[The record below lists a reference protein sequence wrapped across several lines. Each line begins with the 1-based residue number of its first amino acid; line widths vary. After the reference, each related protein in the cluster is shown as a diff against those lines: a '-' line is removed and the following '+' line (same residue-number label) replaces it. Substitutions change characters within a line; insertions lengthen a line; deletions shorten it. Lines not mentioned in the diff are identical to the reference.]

1 MEVVLLC
8 EQKQTASWGKAAG
21 SSYVI
26 SSPAPK
32 ATILPTHLQENTL
45 SLCSITSLHW
55 QRYPENRSRVN
66 LLQTTFTAILSSQ
79 LKKKKQ
85 NRPCNILLTPDL
97 VCKILSAEPPTPP
110 LAVKMIEM
118 QAAAISAPHSQQC
131 WDANRHFGQ
140 QLEKDPQIL
149 SAWAS
154 SMLWQP
160 HSENSEVLFYTNS
173 PATKALLTT
182 VLRGQKTPEPL
193 SGSPEASCWEQKIH
207 TQNWM
212 AVHQNSSRRKARDSG
227 KTLCSQSRLT
237 GRVRAWCILERFN

>member
-1 MEVVLLC
+1 MWKLYYLVNRS
-8 EQKQTASWGKAAG
+8 KQLPGGKLQGAVMWSAARH
-21 SSYVI
+21 
-26 SSPAPK
+26 PK
-32 ATILPTHLQENTL
+32 PRPCPPICKRTHCH
-45 SLCSITSLHW
+45 CSITSLHW

-79 LKKKKQ
+79 LKKNKQ
-85 NRPCNILLTPDL
+85 ALQYFINCWPSLQNPFCRAP
-97 VCKILSAEPPTPP
+97 SPP

-212 AVHQNSSRRKARDSG
+212 AVHQNSSGWKARDSG

>member
-1 MEVVLLC
+1 MWKLYYFVNRSKWLPGGKLQGAVMWSAARHPKPRSCPPICKRTHCHSAALQVFTDSDTRKTGVVSTFFRL
-8 EQKQTASWGKAAG
+8 
-21 SSYVI
+21 
-26 SSPAPK
+26 
-32 ATILPTHLQENTL
+32 HLQP
-45 SLCSITSLHW
+45 SYRHS
-55 QRYPENRSRVN
+55 
-66 LLQTTFTAILSSQ
+66 
-79 LKKKKQ
+79 LKKKT

-212 AVHQNSSRRKARDSG
+212 AVHQNSSGRKARLGEDSVLPESSHRKSESLMYSG
-227 KTLCSQSRLT
+227 E
-237 GRVRAWCILERFN
+237 V